1 MAKSPNKIQRSY
13 VPVRLA
19 FEREN
24 DNSEF
29 YNSWPWRKAAKRFK
43 LKNPL
48 CVHCDALGI
57 ATQVKVVDHI
67 VPINKGGERLDEA
80 NFQSLCESCHN
91 KKSALE
97 KGGYGVK
104 SL

>member
-1 MAKSPNKIQRSY
+1 MAQSPKKIQRRYMPERKS
-13 VPVRLA
+13 
-19 FEREN
+19 FERDN

-29 YNSWPWRKAAKRFK
+29 YNSWPWRKAAKKFK
-43 LKNPL
+43 DKNPL
-48 CVHCDALGI
+48 CVECDNQGI
-57 ATQVKVVDHI
+57 VTKVKVVDHI
-67 VPINKGGERLDEA
+67 IPINKGGERLDET

-91 KKSALE
+91 KKSSLE

>member
-1 MAKSPNKIQRSY
+1 MAQSPKKIQRSY
-13 VPVRLA
+13 VPEYKA
-19 FEREN
+19 FERNN
-24 DNSEF
+24 DNSDF

-43 LKNPL
+43 DNNPI
-48 CVHCDALGI
+48 CVECDKIGI
-57 ATQVKVVDHI
+57 VTKVKVVDHI
-67 VPINKGGERLDEA
+67 LPINKGGERLDEA

-91 KKSALE
+91 KKSASE

>member
-1 MAKSPNKIQRSY
+1 MAKQPKKIQRSY
-13 VPVRLA
+13 VPERKA

-43 LKNPL
+43 LNNPI
-48 CVHCDALGI
+48 CVVCDALGI
-57 ATQVKVVDHI
+57 VTAVKVVDHI
-67 VPINKGGERLDEA
+67 LPINKGGDKLNES

-91 KKSALE
+91 RKSSLE

>member
-1 MAKSPNKIQRSY
+1 MAQSPKKIQRCY
-13 VPVRLA
+13 VPEHKA

-24 DNSEF
+24 DNSKF
-29 YNSWPWRKAAKRFK
+29 YNSWPWRIAAKRYK
-43 LKNPL
+43 LANPL
-48 CVHCDALGI
+48 CVECDKIGI
-57 ATQVKVVDHI
+57 VTPVKVVDHI
-67 VPINKGGERLDEA
+67 IPINKGGERLDKA

-91 KKSALE
+91 KKSAGE

>member
-1 MAKSPNKIQRSY
+1 MAQSPKKIHRSY
-13 VPVRLA
+13 VPERKA

-43 LKNPL
+43 DKNPL
-48 CVHCDALGI
+48 CVECDKHGI
-57 ATQVKVVDHI
+57 VTQVKVVDHI
-67 VPINKGGERLDEA
+67 VPINKGGEKLNEA

-91 KKSALE
+91 KKSAGE

>member
-1 MAKSPNKIQRSY
+1 MAKQPKKIQRSY
-13 VPVRLA
+13 VPERKA

-24 DNSEF
+24 DNSDF

-43 LKNPL
+43 QSNPI
-48 CVHCDALGI
+48 CVKCDEVGI
-57 ATQVKVVDHI
+57 VTPVKVVDHI
-67 VPINKGGERLDEA
+67 IPINRGGEKLNEA